1 MTIIQVKNVLIMHI
15 HVCKYSLHMY
25 ANVIHLVFI
34 VLPLFV
40 VVAAAAMPFM
50 QRKDIY
56 TLDLEILTKNH
67 DHRHAGL
74 VRLSLKSHRDYGK
87 IYTKKWLVV

>member
-1 MTIIQVKNVLIMHI
+1 MHI

-34 VLPLFV
+34 VLALCV
-40 VVAAAAMPFM
+40 VIAAAAMPFM

-56 TLDLEILTKNH
+56 TLDLELLTKNH
-67 DHRHAGL
+67 DH
-74 VRLSLKSHRDYGK
+74 
-87 IYTKKWLVV
+87 